1 MCIRDRISPMWLT
14 SKIPARVRTASCS
27 ERIPEY
33 SSGISQP
40 PKLTILAPRL
50 RWAAFNAVLRS
61 CVGAGVLT
69 NKISN
74 LWLANHRSMR
84 ILECQ
89 ENRSDGR
96 LLTALQNASCRLG
109 GVILIFT
116 SDGFANM
123 HGGPSVSGPVLCSQC
138 DQPEEK
144 CGCEKYCCYC
154 QSQQLS
160 LIHI

>member
-1 MCIRDRISPMWLT
+1 
-14 SKIPARVRTASCS
+14 
-27 ERIPEY
+27 
-33 SSGISQP
+33 
-40 PKLTILAPRL
+40 
-50 RWAAFNAVLRS
+50 
-61 CVGAGVLT
+61 
-69 NKISN
+69 
-74 LWLANHRSMR
+74 MR

-154 QSQQLS
+154 QSQQGVRLCIDG
-160 LIHI
+160 LYYCPDCREACDVRAVDARGE